1 MHPLA
6 IVLVYTLFGVQIL
19 LGIYLTKRLALSI
32 RGLTNISGTSLVAL
46 SQALVWRGL
55 QALLSLLFITSGL
68 FGAYR
73 LAWGD

>member
-6 IVLVYTLFGVQIL
+6 IVVVYTLFGVQIL
-19 LGIYLTKRLALSI
+19 LGIYLTGRGALSI
-32 RGLTNISGTSLVAL
+32 RGLTSISGTNLGVL

-55 QALLSLLFITSGL
+55 QALLGLLFIAAGL